1 MQVSSYGIYL
11 GFTGSLTSMIVE
23 GLEQELPV
31 NKGRQYWTC
40 CQTNILVKGVVL
52 LYHDGCESECLW
64 LLLSHQSF
72 HWLGMMSFTL
82 RASWME
88 RVSCLSHQCRLLP
101 WSMEWCRSHL
111 FSLPMVVED
120 SPLSPLIW
128 WWVQTCRPLLF
139 SLLRICLIG
148 SLVPL
153 KNYKGLSQL
162 WWPQV
167 VACWEGLYVLVLL
180 QQRQ

>member
-1 MQVSSYGIYL
+1 MSNSANIVL
-11 GFTGSLTSMIVE
+11 GLWIQRRWCYKRISEKWRKS
-23 GLEQELPV
+23 
-31 NKGRQYWTC
+31 
-40 CQTNILVKGVVL
+40 
-52 LYHDGCESECLW
+52 ESECLW
-64 LLLSHQSF
+64 LLLSHQFF
-72 HWLGMMSFTL
+72 HWLGMMSFTI

-88 RVSCLSHQCRLLP
+88 RVSCLSHQCRLCHRA
-101 WSMEWCRSHL
+101 WNDVAGSHL

-139 SLLRICLIG
+139 SLLRIRLIG

-167 VACWEGLYVLVLL
+167 VSCWEGLYVLVLL

>member
-1 MQVSSYGIYL
+1 MQVYSYGMYL
-11 GFTGSLTSMIVE
+11 GFTGTRTSMIIE

-31 NKGRQYWTC
+31 NKGRQYWAC

-88 RVSCLSHQCRLLP
+88 CPACLTNVDFCHGA
-101 WSMEWCRSHL
+101 WNDVARSHL

-120 SPLSPLIW
+120 SPLSPLI
-128 WWVQTCRPLLF
+128 
-139 SLLRICLIG
+139 
-148 SLVPL
+148 
-153 KNYKGLSQL
+153 
-162 WWPQV
+162 
-167 VACWEGLYVLVLL
+167 
-180 QQRQ
+180 